1 MGPQFNPVMEQ
12 FQNEIDVLMRLQQT
26 ARHPNIIHLEDV
38 YITNSVIYMIMEY
51 MRGGEVHTMLEPSHV
66 YGIFSVTLFS
76 TVPI

>member
-1 MGPQFNPVMEQ
+1 VGPQFNPVMEQ

-51 MRGGEVHTMLEPSHV
+51 MRGGEVVLC
-66 YGIFSVTLFS
+66 
-76 TVPI
+76 